1 MHDEFQTL
9 AQWLAA
15 REPDTPQAALDEP
28 AATAAVAPIPE
39 IATPEERELKDTVA
53 AFRRF
58 RAMLADALDAA
69 LEMLLE
75 DISAEVLGRELLLAP
90 VDIHAIAERARD
102 RFALDGPV
110 ALRIHPDDAH
120 AFRDDGMQV
129 VPDPHLRRGDAMLQ
143 VHGGTI
149 DASLGVRLESVLATA
164 CVR

>member
-69 LEMLLE
+69 LEILLE

-90 VDIHAIAERARD
+90 VDIHAIARTRAR
-102 RFALDGPV
+102 
-110 ALRIHPDDAH
+110 
-120 AFRDDGMQV
+120 
-129 VPDPHLRRGDAMLQ
+129 
-143 VHGGTI
+143 
-149 DASLGVRLESVLATA
+149 SVCA
-164 CVR
+164 